1 MVNEEI
7 ESKEDEIKK
16 EIKRLEKLEVS
27 YKEISLLM
35 YIYIYIL
42 CFNFIEKRL

>member
-35 YIYIYIL
+35 YIYIYIM
-42 CFNFIEKRL
+42 F

>member
-35 YIYIYIL
+35 YIYIYYVLIS
-42 CFNFIEKRL
+42 

>member
-16 EIKRLEKLEVS
+16 DIKRLEKLEVS

-35 YIYIYIL
+35 YIYIYIM
-42 CFNFIEKRL
+42 F

>member
-35 YIYIYIL
+35 YIYIL